1 MPPETPTM
9 SDKTPSIVV
18 DGLEFQWDLVAGG
31 FSIGGIPAV
40 ALFRD
45 SSLVS
50 LLQGFVSMVG
60 PQRFALALRA
70 EGQRGIEDDWAII
83 TSEPS
88 FEAGFRKLA
97 PYAAT
102 NGWGRWECVDVDRE
116 AKQAVF
122 RVHDSWEGL
131 AQRSNKVNWGSG
143 LIAGKF
149 TGLGARLFGTNCWS
163 RQTMFIAD
171 DDPYDE
177 IVVEASERDIAKEL
191 AELAQ
196 SDQAT
201 NMDLTRALSELRS
214 TAEAHARALGERD
227 RSVADMQEKLDI
239 IARQQAAIQ
248 ALSTPIIQVWDG
260 VLAVPV
266 VGAVDGERTSRMME
280 KLLETIIHSKSR
292 YAIIDVTGVETV
304 DTHTADNFVRLIR
317 GVQLL
322 GAQGIISG
330 IGPLVAQ
337 TIVDLGV
344 DLSGIPTF
352 SNLKEALHACIGGTV
367 ARSRRGG
374 SQ

>member
-1 MPPETPTM
+1 M
-9 SDKTPSIVV
+9 SDQHPSIIVE
-18 DGLEFQWDLVAGG
+18 GLEFRWDLERGGLTIAGV
-31 FSIGGIPAV
+31 PCV
-40 ALFRD
+40 TMFRD
-45 SSLVS
+45 SSLAS
-50 LLQGFVSMVG
+50 LLLGFLSMVG
-60 PQRFALALRA
+60 PERFSLALRA
-70 EGQRGIEDDWAII
+70 EGERGIEEDWAII
-83 TSEPS
+83 ASAPD
-88 FEAGFRKLA
+88 FESGFAKLA
-97 PYAAT
+97 PFAFAC
-102 NGWGRWECVDVDRE
+102 GWGRWECVEVDR
-116 AKQAVF
+116 AATLAVF

-131 AQRSNKVNWGSG
+131 SQRNNGVNWGSG

-149 TGLGARLFGTNCWS
+149 TGYGARLFGTNCWC

-171 DDPYDE
+171 GDPYDE
-177 IVVEASERDIAKEL
+177 MVIEASDRDIKQEL
-191 AELAQ
+191 SELAQ
-196 SDQAT
+196 SDHAT
-201 NMDLTRALSELRS
+201 STDLQRALGDLRKA
-214 TAEAHARALGERD
+214 AEAHTRTLGERD
-227 RSVADMQEKLDI
+227 RSVQDLQEKLDI

-266 VGAVDGERTSRMME
+266 VGGVDGERTSRMME
-280 KLLETIIHSKSR
+280 KLLETIIHTKSR

-352 SNLKEALHACIGGTV
+352 ANLKEALHACIDRTV
-367 ARSRRGG
+367 ARHRTGG
-374 SQ
+374 ARND

>member
-1 MPPETPTM
+1 M
-9 SDKTPSIVV
+9 SDRQPSISVE
-18 DGLEFQWDLVAGG
+18 GLEFRWDLDTGG
-31 FSIGGIPAV
+31 FTIQGVPCV
-40 ALFRD
+40 MMFRD
-45 SSLVS
+45 SSLAS
-50 LLQGFVSMVG
+50 LLMGFLSMVG
-60 PQRFALALRA
+60 PLRFSLALRA
-70 EGQRGIEDDWAII
+70 EGQRGIEEDWKII
-83 TSEPS
+83 SAAPD
-88 FEAGFRKLA
+88 FESGLA
-97 PYAAT
+97 QLNLYAYT
-102 NGWGRWECVDVDRE
+102 TGWGQWEVVEVDR
-116 AKQAVF
+116 AARQAVF
-122 RVHDSWEGL
+122 RVHGSWEGM
-131 AQRSNKVNWGSG
+131 AQRANGVNWGMG

-149 TGLGARLFGTNCWS
+149 TGFGTRLFGTNCWA
-163 RQTMFIAD
+163 RQTMFVAD
-171 DDPYDE
+171 GDPYDE
-177 IVVEASERDIAKEL
+177 IVVEASDRDIAQEM

-201 NMDLTRALSELRS
+201 SSDLQQVLGELRR
-214 TAEAHARALGERD
+214 TAEAHTRALGERD
-227 RSVADMQEKLDI
+227 RSVQELQDKLDI

-248 ALSTPIIQVWDG
+248 ALSTPIIQVWEG

-266 VGAVDGERTSRMME
+266 VGAVDSERTSRMME

-352 SNLKEALHACIGGTV
+352 ANLKEALNACIARTV
-367 ARSRRGG
+367 TRGG
-374 SQ
+374 AQSRA

>member
-1 MPPETPTM
+1 M
-9 SDKTPSIVV
+9 SDLHPNIIVE
-18 DGLEFQWDLVAGG
+18 GLEFKWDLERGG
-31 FSIGGIPAV
+31 FTIEGVPCV
-40 ALFRD
+40 MMFRD
-45 SSLVS
+45 SSLSS
-50 LLQGFVSMVG
+50 LLLGFLSMVG
-60 PQRFALALRA
+60 PQRFSLALRA
-70 EGQRGIEDDWAII
+70 EGQRGTDEDWKII
-83 TSEPS
+83 SSAPD
-88 FEAGFRKLA
+88 FESGFARLNLFA
-97 PYAAT
+97 YT
-102 NGWGRWECVDVDRE
+102 NGWGRWECVEVDRE

-131 AQRSNKVNWGSG
+131 AQRNNGVNWGSG

-149 TGLGARLFGTNCWS
+149 TSFGQRLFNTNCWC
-163 RQTMFIAD
+163 RQTMFIAEG
-171 DDPYDE
+171 DPYDE
-177 IVVEASERDIAKEL
+177 IVVEASDRDLASEM

-196 SDQAT
+196 NDQAT
-201 NMDLTRALSELRS
+201 SSDLTRALTELRH

-266 VGAVDGERTSRMME
+266 VGSVDGERTSRMME
-280 KLLETIIHSKSR
+280 KLLETIIHTKSR

-352 SNLKEALHACIGGTV
+352 ANLKEALHACIDRTV
-367 ARSRRGG
+367 ARHRTGG
-374 SQ
+374 ARND